1 MPPDSYSLPQ
11 VASLYDALNPAAADT
26 TFYLDLAGSDPCR
39 VLDIGCGTGL
49 LACALAARGHT
60 LTGVDPAPAMLAVA
74 RTRPGAERVCWVE
87 GVPADLPDEPWFDLA
102 VMTGHVFQVFLD
114 EAQVL
119 GVLNAVRRRL
129 VPGGRIAFETRNPL
143 SRPWR
148 SWTPDA
154 SRRTVAVD
162 GIGPVTVWHDLVAVE
177 EGLAPLVTHE
187 THFVF
192 PGAATVVTSDRLR
205 FFGREAVE
213 RLLRQAG
220 FRDVAVYGDW
230 DHCAFARDAREIIVV
245 AA

>member
-1 MPPDSYSLPQ
+1 VPPDSYSLPQ

-49 LACALAARGHT
+49 LTCALAARGHAV
-60 LTGVDPAPAMLAVA
+60 TGVDPAPAMLAVA

-87 GVPADLPDEPWFDLA
+87 GVPADLPDEPRFDLA

-114 EAQVL
+114 EAEVL
-119 GVLNAVRRRL
+119 AVLKAVRRRL

-148 SWTPDA
+148 SWTPHG
-154 SRRTVAVD
+154 SRRTVAVE
-162 GIGPVTVWHDLVAVE
+162 GSGTVTVWHDVLAVE
-177 EGLAPLVTHE
+177 EGPAPLVNHQ

-192 PGAATVVTSDRLR
+192 PESTTVVTSDRLR

-213 RLLRQAG
+213 RLLLQAG
-220 FRDVAVYGDW
+220 FTDLAVYGDW
-230 DHCAFARDAREIIVV
+230 DRRAFARDAREIIVV